1 IKDAGY
7 ITEERCNSLIE
18 AQSDKIT
25 LSVEENL
32 KIGTRNILLNSEC
45 FAGFKPTGYKVS
57 RATMVPS
64 ISDTYVPSGKYSV
77 VGFDSVSDG
86 ESTTRGVSFV
96 GTDILGQS
104 TIDKIKPNTTYTLS
118 FWLRTRSG
126 AQVDELTKYA
136 VIYAG
141 DNANVTL
148 DTRRSITPTPTESW
162 QKYVLT
168 FKITG
173 TISKFYIRMFF
184 ENCKDGTQKPS
195 EANVQYWIDISS
207 FKLEEGNIAT
217 DWTPSA
223 EDIDQSVKAQI
234 DLCVK
239 TDENGKLVSEILIES
254 NKLRINTDNF
264 KLDGN
269 GNMTCV
275 NADITGKIT
284 ATSGIIG
291 GWSVDQN
298 ALCCVYGGNRAFI
311 QAPSNDK
318 DYYIAVGDSYSDNSY
333 SIKFALLANGEVL
346 TPEISTMNSSLTIS
360 TATSIKNRRDNFEIG
375 GATYTIK
382 GDTNYRD
389 FIRSKG
395 GFVVEAGNG
404 SNSITLLGDPIN
416 LMGSEIYVNGEISL
430 GSVIFRYAID
440 STKSDTAYKYLV
452 VFEKDGSLGF
462 ASP

>member
-1 IKDAGY
+1 
-7 ITEERCNSLIE
+7 
-18 AQSDKIT
+18 
-25 LSVEENL
+25 
-32 KIGTRNILLNSEC
+32 
-45 FAGFKPTGYKVS
+45 
-57 RATMVPS
+57 M
-64 ISDTYVPSGKYSV
+64 
-77 VGFDSVSDG
+77 
-86 ESTTRGVSFV
+86 
-96 GTDILGQS
+96 
-104 TIDKIKPNTTYTLS
+104 S
-118 FWLRTRSG
+118 FWLKTRSG
-126 AQVDELTKYA
+126 AQVDELEKYS

-141 DNANVTL
+141 ESASVSL
-148 DTRRSITPTPTESW
+148 DLNRSVTPTPTTSW

-168 FKITG
+168 FTITG
-173 TISKFYIRMFF
+173 TISKFYIMLFF
-184 ENCKDGTQKPS
+184 KNCLASTQDS
-195 EANVQYWIDISS
+195 DIQYWIDISS